1 MKMNSRNVIPLNCE
15 YANYLSPTVHRP
27 RLQVRP
33 PLSPTSPLGSTF
45 PLQSLSPLPPPPDVN
60 PHSLH
65 PTQHNT
71 HHATMPPSQNST
83 YSGLT
88 AFLIATFCL
97 LALFPSAFVSI
108 IWLPYNSLT
117 GYYFPAAVQRYN
129 VQCVAPNICVANS
142 DTMSWS
148 VLSLPIPSSFSLKPK
163 LCAQLDTNCQ
173 PPGSKNP

>member
-1 MKMNSRNVIPLNCE
+1 MLIT
-15 YANYLSPTVHRP
+15 Y
-27 RLQVRP
+27 
-33 PLSPTSPLGSTF
+33 
-45 PLQSLSPLPPPPDVN
+45 PLPYIVLDFKFAHHSALQAPSAPPSLYSPC
-60 PHSLH
+60 PHYHRRLTST
-65 PTQHNT
+65 PTHYTQPNT
-71 HHATMPPSQNST
+71 TPTMPPSQNST

-148 VLSLPIPSSFSLKPK
+148 VLSLPIPSSF
-163 LCAQLDTNCQ
+163 
-173 PPGSKNP
+173 